1 MGMFED
7 RSAEGTPRSAE
18 HLVACSLRSV
28 RVKPSPGVPTPPRQ
42 THNVILTG
50 FMGTGKTT
58 VGRLVA
64 RSMQL
69 RFVDTDRVIV
79 ERHGP
84 IPDIFA
90 THGEAHFRTLERDT
104 ARELAS
110 KRGLLISTGG
120 RMMLD
125 PHNVE
130 ALEATGTIYCLVA
143 SVDEIYKRTRNPNR
157 VRPLLDDPDPKARI
171 AELLA
176 ERRSGYAAFTQV
188 LTTGLTPEQ
197 VAMQICELES
207 LAETATDATTTVES
221 TADLSP

>member
-1 MGMFED
+1 MNP
-7 RSAEGTPRSAE
+7 SAGA
-18 HLVACSLRSV
+18 
-28 RVKPSPGVPTPPRQ
+28 PTPPRQ

-58 VGRLVA
+58 VGRIVA

-69 RFVDTDRVIV
+69 RFVDTDRIIV

-90 THGEAHFRTLERDT
+90 NQGESHFRQLEQET
-104 ARELAS
+104 ARELAG

-130 ALEATGTIYCLVA
+130 VLEATGNIYCLVA
-143 SVDEIYKRTRNPNR
+143 TVDDIYERTRNPNR
-157 VRPLLDDPDPKARI
+157 VRPLLDAPDPKARI
-171 AELLA
+171 SELLA
-176 ERRSGYAAFTQV
+176 ERRPGYASFTQIP
-188 LTTGLTPEQ
+188 TTGLTPDQ
-197 VAMQICELES
+197 VAAHIHALECVPDS
-207 LAETATDATTTVES
+207 AAETS
-221 TADLSP
+221 S

>member
-1 MGMFED
+1 MNTTAG
-7 RSAEGTPRSAE
+7 A
-18 HLVACSLRSV
+18 
-28 RVKPSPGVPTPPRQ
+28 PTPPLQ

-58 VGRLVA
+58 VGRVVA

-90 THGEAHFRTLERDT
+90 IHGEAHFRALEQQT
-104 ARELAS
+104 ARELAG

-130 ALEATGTIYCLVA
+130 VLDATGNIYCLVA
-143 SVDEIYKRTRNPNR
+143 TVDDIYERTRNPNR
-157 VRPLLDDPDPKARI
+157 VRPLLDAPDPKARI
-171 AELLA
+171 SELLA
-176 ERRSGYAAFTQV
+176 ERREGYAAFTQIS
-188 LTTGLTPEQ
+188 TTGLTPDQ
-197 VAMQICELES
+197 VAAQICELEC
-207 LAETATDATTTVES
+207 LADAAAARAVET
-221 TADLSP
+221 SP